1 MSTLQ
6 RILATELTPKAN
18 PKVGDVWE
26 TRMDNA
32 LSPIIKSGSSRPDP
46 NYTLPAGITVRI
58 LHHDNRNE
66 VRFRSPGGASVLS
79 ISDFSRNYKFKEKS
93 PYISGVVFIPRN
105 GRRRYVYHGGAE
117 QLFALSGSL
126 RGSNGT
132 FLDDSYKVANDQ
144 TLIFSGATANK
155 LKLSATAR
163 LWDGI
168 DPYYDNVVKKAPIQR
183 K

>member
-32 LSPIIKSGSSRPDP
+32 LSPIIKSGSARPDP

-79 ISDFSRNYKFKEKS
+79 ISDFSRNYKFKKRVPIFQVWS
-93 PYISGVVFIPRN
+93 S
-105 GRRRYVYHGGAE
+105 YHGME
-117 QLFALSGSL
+117 DV
-126 RGSNGT
+126 GT
-132 FLDDSYKVANDQ
+132 FIMEELNNSLLCLVVLGDLMV
-144 TLIFSGATANK
+144 
-155 LKLSATAR
+155 LSSMIHIKWQMIR
-163 LWDGI
+163 L
-168 DPYYDNVVKKAPIQR
+168 
-183 K
+183 